1 MILTS
6 TDTVA
11 GREIVE
17 TLGLVRGNTVRVKH
31 LGKDIIAAFRNLVG
45 GEVSEYTELL
55 SEARSQALA
64 RMVKQA
70 EELGANAVVGVR
82 LTTAQVM
89 TAAAEIMAYGTAVKL
104 K

>member
-82 LTTAQVM
+82 FTTAQVM